1 MKFELTREFLNELR
15 EAIDSSDKSLI
26 IGLVGGLHSADIAEI
41 LDDIPSDEAKVM
53 LQFIDAEKASDA
65 IAELDEDDRKDI
77 LEEYT
82 AIEIADKF
90 IGNLESDDAA
100 DLLQELSEEK
110 KDAVISHIQDL
121 EQAGDIV
128 DLLNYEEGTAGA
140 IMGKEYVSIDSR
152 LSVKDAILELRK
164 QADEVEQIYT
174 IYVENENKILLGR
187 ISLKRLLVANTND
200 KISNLYSQ
208 DIHNVRVTEDQE
220 EVVHIMRKYDLV
232 ALPVVDDLGRLMGRI
247 TIDDALDVLSEEAEK
262 DYQMASGLS
271 EDIESGDSVWASTR
285 GRIPWLILGLLGG
298 IFGARVIGIYEN
310 DLHLF
315 PEMAFFIPLVAAM
328 AGNVGVQS
336 SAIVVK
342 GLANNTL
349 GLGRLSQQLMKEF
362 SVALINAAVCSILLL
377 IYNISFDTSLN
388 LSYTVSLA
396 LLAVIVFAALFGTF
410 VPMILDKYKIDPA
423 LATGPFITT
432 VNDITGLIIYF
443 AIGRIMYGM

>member
-1 MKFELTREFLNELR
+1 M
-15 EAIDSSDKSLI
+15 
-26 IGLVGGLHSADIAEI
+26 
-41 LDDIPSDEAKVM
+41 
-53 LQFIDAEKASDA
+53 
-65 IAELDEDDRKDI
+65 
-77 LEEYT
+77 
-82 AIEIADKF
+82 
-90 IGNLESDDAA
+90 
-100 DLLQELSEEK
+100 
-110 KDAVISHIQDL
+110 
-121 EQAGDIV
+121 
-128 DLLNYEEGTAGA
+128 
-140 IMGKEYVSIDSR
+140 
-152 LSVKDAILELRK
+152 
-164 QADEVEQIYT
+164 
-174 IYVENENKILLGR
+174 
-187 ISLKRLLVANTND
+187 
-200 KISNLYSQ
+200 YSQ
-208 DIHNVRVTEDQE
+208 DIHNVRVTEGQE